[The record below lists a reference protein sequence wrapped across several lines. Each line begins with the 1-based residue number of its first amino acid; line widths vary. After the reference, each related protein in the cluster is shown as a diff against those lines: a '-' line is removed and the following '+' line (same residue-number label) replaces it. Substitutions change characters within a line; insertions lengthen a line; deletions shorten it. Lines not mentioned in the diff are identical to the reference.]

1 MPFLQIFADQLSQ
14 TAASL
19 PGANVKHPSS
29 AAVWA
34 YAHLDPPVGD
44 ALAEI
49 KGVETKRSSDAVRHI
64 RGDGMRMFLFAGWT
78 SVTGC
83 WLL

>member
-1 MPFLQIFADQLSQ
+1 MKNDLCSAKHRMPFLQNFADQLSQ

-34 YAHLDPPVGD
+34 YAHLDIPVAAQVGIGSLED
-44 ALAEI
+44 TQ
-49 KGVETKRSSDAVRHI
+49 V
-64 RGDGMRMFLFAGWT
+64 FL
-78 SVTGC
+78 
-83 WLL
+83 

>member
-14 TAASL
+14 TAASR

-34 YAHLDPPVGD
+34 YAHLDNQKQHRAAAEGGGPNGEIAQLILKVEYTWVG
-44 ALAEI
+44 LAR
-49 KGVETKRSSDAVRHI
+49 V
-64 RGDGMRMFLFAGWT
+64 
-78 SVTGC
+78 
-83 WLL
+83 

>member
-34 YAHLDPPVGD
+34 YAHLDINTQKSA
-44 ALAEI
+44 ALCLPQLL
-49 KGVETKRSSDAVRHI
+49 GVSGAIVHLLVHL
-64 RGDGMRMFLFAGWT
+64 LF
-78 SVTGC
+78 SL
-83 WLL
+83 WL

>member
-34 YAHLDPPVGD
+34 YAHLDSKMLESNILVQQIGFQFLQSPK
-44 ALAEI
+44 LKSLI
-49 KGVETKRSSDAVRHI
+49 KTCG
-64 RGDGMRMFLFAGWT
+64 FA
-78 SVTGC
+78 
-83 WLL
+83 